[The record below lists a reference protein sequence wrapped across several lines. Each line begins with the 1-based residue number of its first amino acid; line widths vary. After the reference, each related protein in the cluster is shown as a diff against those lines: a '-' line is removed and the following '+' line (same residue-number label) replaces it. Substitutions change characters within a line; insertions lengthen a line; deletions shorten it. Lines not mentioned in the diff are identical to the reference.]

1 MRRSRRLPGYGKPDS
16 AGAVRRR
23 DAGTGERREGVGVYV
38 EGRTGNRI
46 TGATMKS
53 TLDLHFFEE
62 ILFEYGAEPTKGM

>member
-1 MRRSRRLPGYGKPDS
+1 M
-16 AGAVRRR
+16 
-23 DAGTGERREGVGVYV
+23 GVYV